1 MSRNDGES
9 PKYDSQSF
17 PFLPEV
23 IRWQDFYCQ
32 VLVAVWRRSFTDVL
46 DKNHEME
53 INSHSIKLLRS

>member
-1 MSRNDGES
+1 MEKAPNMI
-9 PKYDSQSF
+9 PQSF